1 MPTLNFIVNG
11 NPVSVEVKPNEF
23 LAEVLRYKLGLTGT
37 KIGCNE
43 AECGICTVI
52 LDGQPV
58 GHGDDWRNFYA
69 IPLKLTPGKT
79 HVLAFKVVNKG
90 GPGALVAEAR

>member
-1 MPTLNFIVNG
+1 MARSAATTLYVTAD
-11 NPVSVEVKPNEF
+11 NEF
-23 LAEVLRYKLGLTGT
+23 WAF
-37 KIGCNE
+37 
-43 AECGICTVI
+43 

-58 GHGDDWRNFYA
+58 GHGDDWRNVYA

-79 HVLAFKVVNKG
+79 HVLALKVVNKG